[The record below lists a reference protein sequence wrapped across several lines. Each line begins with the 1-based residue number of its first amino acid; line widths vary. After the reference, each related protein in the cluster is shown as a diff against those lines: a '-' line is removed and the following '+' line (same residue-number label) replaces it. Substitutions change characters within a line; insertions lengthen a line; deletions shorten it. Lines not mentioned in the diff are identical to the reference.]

1 MDSLDPRTT
10 ALVLVDLQKGILGFP
25 LQPSSGAALLAAG
38 AQLAKRFR
46 AAGATVVLTR
56 VSWSGDFADALQQP
70 VDRPLPGP
78 AQLPAEWAEFPP
90 ELEHSPRDIII
101 MKRQWGAFHGT
112 ELDLQLRRRGI
123 RTLVLG
129 GVATNM
135 GVEST
140 ARQAWE
146 HGYEVIFAS
155 DAITGIDAQL
165 HAFALASIFPIIG
178 RIRRTAEILEA
189 VKSAM
194 KTADEAAAQRRAS
207 PRGRFANKV
216 AIVTG
221 GGSGMGAATAAELA
235 AQGAAVAIMDLNGE
249 GAETTARTIREAGG
263 TALTFKGD
271 VTHLETQREMV
282 STILDELGALHY
294 AVNNAGISGQFGALP
309 DIPTE
314 DWLQV
319 VNVNLNAVY
328 FGMKCQLPAIEAAG
342 GGAIVN
348 IASIYAHLGLPRLDA
363 YTATKHAVR
372 GLTRSTAIE
381 YATRGV
387 RINALSPGPI
397 LTPLVEANPEQSARI
412 AAKVPMKR
420 MGRPEEIARTV
431 AFLLSDDASFI
442 TGAEIVV
449 DGGRML
455 E

>member
-1 MDSLDPRTT
+1 MDALDPRTT
-10 ALVLVDLQKGILGFP
+10 ALVLVDLQNGILGFP
-25 LQPSSGAALLAAG
+25 LTPRSGEAISSTG

-56 VSWSGDFADALQQP
+56 VTWSADFADALQQP

-78 AQLPAEWAEFPP
+78 AQLPAGWADFPK
-90 ELEHSPRDIII
+90 ELEQSPRDIII
-101 MKRQWGAFHGT
+101 TKRQWGAFHGT

-146 HGYEVIFAS
+146 HGYEVIFAEEAFS
-155 DAITGIDAQL
+155 SINAQL
-165 HAFALASIFPIIG
+165 HAFALESIFPIIG
-178 RIRRTAEILEA
+178 RVRRAADVLEA
-189 VKSAM
+189 VKAAVR
-194 KTADEAAAQRRAS
+194 TPGEAAARHPSQS
-207 PRGRFANKV
+207 QGRFSNKV
-216 AIVTG
+216 ALVTG
-221 GGSGMGAATAAELA
+221 GGSGMGAATAVELA
-235 AQGAAVAIMDLNGE
+235 AQGAAVAIIDLNGE
-249 GAETTARTIREAGG
+249 GAEAIARKIRDSGG
-263 TALTFKGD
+263 SALAFKGD
-271 VTHLETQREMV
+271 VANLETQREIV
-282 STILDELGALHY
+282 SRIVDQLGALHY

-309 DIPTE
+309 DVPVE
-314 DWLQV
+314 DWERV
-319 VNVNLNAVY
+319 VNVNLNAIY

-381 YATRGV
+381 YAPRRV
-387 RINALSPGPI
+387 RINAVSPGPI

-420 MGRPEEIARTV
+420 MGRPEEIAKTV
-431 AFLLSDDASFI
+431 AFLLSEDASFI

>member
-1 MDSLDPRTT
+1 MDALDPRST
-10 ALVLVDLQKGILGFP
+10 ALVLVDLQQGILGFP
-25 LQPSSGAALLAAG
+25 LQPNSSAAVLGAG
-38 AQLAKRFR
+38 AQLARRFR

-56 VSWSGDFADALQQP
+56 VTWSADFADALQQP

-78 AQLPAEWAEFPP
+78 AQLPVEWADFPQ
-90 ELEHSPRDIII
+90 ELEHNSRDLVVT
-101 MKRQWGAFHGT
+101 KRQWGAFHGT

-146 HGYEVIFAS
+146 HGYEVIFAA
-155 DAITGIDAQL
+155 DAITSINAQL
-165 HAFALASIFPIIG
+165 HGFALEGIFPIIG
-178 RIRRTAEILEA
+178 RVRRTAEILEA
-189 VKSAM
+189 VKSTV
-194 KTADEAAAQRRAS
+194 KTPGESGARRPTPS
-207 PRGRFANKV
+207 QGRFSNKV
-216 AIVTG
+216 ALVTG
-221 GGSGMGAATAAELA
+221 GGSGMGAATAVELA
-235 AQGAAVAIMDLNGE
+235 AQGAAVALIDLNGA
-249 GAETTARTIREAGG
+249 GAEATASKIRDSGG
-263 TALTFKGD
+263 TALTFMGD
-271 VTHLETQREMV
+271 VAHLETQQDLVARIV
-282 STILDELGALHY
+282 DQLGALHY

-309 DIPTE
+309 DIAVE
-314 DWLQV
+314 DWQRV
-319 VNVNLNAVY
+319 VNVNLNAL
-328 FGMKCQLPAIEAAG
+328 FLGMKYQLPAIEAAG

-387 RINALSPGPI
+387 RINAVSPGPI

-420 MGRPEEIARTV
+420 MGRPEEIAKTV

>member
-1 MDSLDPRTT
+1 MDALDLRTT

-25 LQPSSGAALLAAG
+25 LQPNSGAAVLGAG
-38 AQLAKRFR
+38 AQLARRFR

-56 VSWSGDFADALQQP
+56 VTWSADFADALQQP

-78 AQLPAEWAEFPP
+78 AQLPVEWADFPQ
-90 ELEHSPRDIII
+90 ELEHNSRDLVVT
-101 MKRQWGAFHGT
+101 KRQWGAFHGT

-146 HGYEVIFAS
+146 HGYEVIFAA
-155 DAITGIDAQL
+155 DAITSINAQL
-165 HAFALASIFPIIG
+165 HDFALEGIFPIIG
-178 RIRRTAEILEA
+178 RVRRTAEILDA
-189 VKSAM
+189 VKSTV
-194 KTADEAAAQRRAS
+194 KTPGESGAQRPTRS
-207 PRGRFANKV
+207 QGRFSNKV
-216 AIVTG
+216 ALVTG
-221 GGSGMGAATAAELA
+221 GGSGMGAATAVELA
-235 AQGAAVAIMDLNGE
+235 AQGAAVALIDLNCA
-249 GAETTARTIREAGG
+249 GAEATANKIRDSGG

-271 VTHLETQREMV
+271 VAHLETQQDLV
-282 STILDELGALHY
+282 TQIVDKLGALHY

-309 DIPTE
+309 DIAVE
-314 DWLQV
+314 DWQRV
-319 VNVNLNAVY
+319 VNVNLNALF
-328 FGMKCQLPAIEAAG
+328 FGMKYQLPAIEAAG

-387 RINALSPGPI
+387 RINAVSPGPI

-420 MGRPEEIARTV
+420 MGRPDEIAKTV

>member
-1 MDSLDPRTT
+1 MDALDPRTT
-10 ALVLVDLQKGILGFP
+10 ALVLIDLQTGILGFP
-25 LQPSSGAALLAAG
+25 LQPNSSAAVLGTG

-56 VSWSGDFADALQQP
+56 VTWAADFADALQQP

-78 AQLPAEWAEFPP
+78 AELPVEWAALPR
-90 ELEHSPRDIII
+90 ELEQSPRDIIVT
-101 MKRQWGAFHGT
+101 KRQWGAFHGT

-123 RTLVLG
+123 RTLVIG

-146 HGYEVIFAS
+146 HGYEVIFAE
-155 DAITGIDAQL
+155 DAISSISAQL
-165 HAFALASIFPIIG
+165 HAFAIESIFPMIG
-178 RIRRTAEILEA
+178 QVRRTADVLEA
-189 VKSAM
+189 M
-194 KTADEAAAQRRAS
+194 KAAVRTPGEAAARHPSQS
-207 PRGRFANKV
+207 QGRFSNKV
-216 AIVTG
+216 ALVTG
-221 GGSGMGAATAAELA
+221 GGSGMGAATAVELA
-235 AQGAAVAIMDLNGE
+235 AQGAAVAIIDLNRE
-249 GAETTARTIREAGG
+249 GAEATVRRIRDSGG
-263 TALTFKGD
+263 SALAFTGD
-271 VTHLETQREMV
+271 VAHLETQREIV
-282 STILDELGALHY
+282 GSIVDQLGALHY

-309 DIPTE
+309 DVPVE
-314 DWLQV
+314 DWERV
-319 VNVNLNAVY
+319 VKVNLNAIY
-328 FGMKCQLPAIEAAG
+328 FGMKYQLPAIEAAG

-381 YATRGV
+381 YATRRV
-387 RINALSPGPI
+387 RINAVSPGPI
-397 LTPLVEANPEQSARI
+397 LTPLVEANPEQTARS
-412 AAKVPMKR
+412 AAKVPMRR
-420 MGRPEEIARTV
+420 MGRPEEIAKTV

>member
-25 LQPSSGAALLAAG
+25 LAPHSGAAVLQVG

-56 VSWSGDFADALQQP
+56 VTWSRNFADALQQP

-78 AQLPAEWAEFPP
+78 AELPSGWSDFPAELDENAG
-90 ELEHSPRDIII
+90 DIII
-101 MKRQWGAFHGT
+101 TKRQWGAFHGT

-123 RTLVLG
+123 KTIVLG
-129 GVATNM
+129 GIATNM

-146 HGYEVIFAS
+146 HGYEIVFAD
-155 DAITGIDAQL
+155 DAISSINPEL
-165 HAFALASIFPIIG
+165 HSFAMQSIFPIIG
-178 RIRRTAEILEA
+178 RVRRSADIMA
-189 VKSAM
+189 SVKSVVRN
-194 KTADEAAAQRRAS
+194 TAGIAS
-207 PRGRFANKV
+207 AEVSGGKRFKDKV
-216 AIVTG
+216 ALITG
-221 GGSGMGAATAAELA
+221 AAGGMGAATAIELA
-235 AQGAAVAIMDLNGE
+235 RLGAAVMAVDINGD
-249 GAETTARTIREAGG
+249 GAEATASSIREGG
-263 TALTFKGD
+263 GSALSYAGD
-271 VTHLETQREMV
+271 VANVDTQEHIV
-282 STILDELGALHY
+282 ATVLQKFGALHY
-294 AVNNAGISGQFGALP
+294 AVNNAGISGLFGALP
-309 DIPTE
+309 DITVD
-314 DWLQV
+314 DWRRV
-319 VNVNLNAVY
+319 VNVNLDAIFY
-328 FGMKCQLPAIEAAG
+328 GMKFQLPAIEAAG
-342 GGAIVN
+342 GGAVVN

-363 YTATKHAVR
+363 YTASKHAVR
-372 GLTRSTAIE
+372 GLTRSVAIE

-387 RINALSPGPI
+387 RINAVSPGPI

-420 MGRPEEIARTV
+420 MGKPIEIAKAV
-431 AFLLSDDASFI
+431 AFLLSEDASFI

>member
-25 LQPSSGAALLAAG
+25 LAPHSGAAVLQVG

-56 VSWSGDFADALQQP
+56 VTWSRNFADALQQP

-78 AQLPAEWAEFPP
+78 AELPSGWSDFPAE
-90 ELEHSPRDIII
+90 LEENAGDIII
-101 MKRQWGAFHGT
+101 TKRQWGAFHGT

-123 RTLVLG
+123 KTIVLG
-129 GVATNM
+129 GIATNM

-146 HGYEVIFAS
+146 HGYEIVFAD
-155 DAITGIDAQL
+155 DAISSINPEL
-165 HAFALASIFPIIG
+165 HSFAMQSIFPIIG
-178 RIRRTAEILEA
+178 RVRRSADIMA
-189 VKSAM
+189 SVKSVVRN
-194 KTADEAAAQRRAS
+194 TAGIAS
-207 PRGRFANKV
+207 AEVSGGKRFKDKV
-216 AIVTG
+216 ALITG
-221 GGSGMGAATAAELA
+221 AAGGMGAATAIELA
-235 AQGAAVAIMDLNGE
+235 RLGAAVMAVDINGD
-249 GAETTARTIREAGG
+249 GAEATASSIREGG
-263 TALTFKGD
+263 GSALSYAGD
-271 VTHLETQREMV
+271 VANVDTQEHIV
-282 STILDELGALHY
+282 ATVLQKFGALHY
-294 AVNNAGISGQFGALP
+294 AVNNAGISGLFGALP
-309 DIPTE
+309 DITVD
-314 DWLQV
+314 DWRRV
-319 VNVNLNAVY
+319 VNVNLDAIFY
-328 FGMKCQLPAIEAAG
+328 GMKFQLPAIEAAG
-342 GGAIVN
+342 GGAVVN

-363 YTATKHAVR
+363 YTASKHAVR
-372 GLTRSTAIE
+372 GLTRSVAIE

-387 RINALSPGPI
+387 RINAVSPGPI

-420 MGRPEEIARTV
+420 MGKPIEIAKAV
-431 AFLLSDDASFI
+431 AFLLSEDASFI